1 MIHKK
6 MDKLIRKLYSDLLLK
21 FCSGEYKDYSENDFD
36 DFVYEQ
42 IIRVFKL
49 SVNEL
54 LSCNSMSMS
63 KLIEAHFEYKDKL
76 KALKNLLSV
85 YCVEK
90 GYIEDL
96 SD

>member
-1 MIHKK
+1 
-6 MDKLIRKLYSDLLLK
+6 
-21 FCSGEYKDYSENDFD
+21 
-36 DFVYEQ
+36 
-42 IIRVFKL
+42 
-49 SVNEL
+49 
-54 LSCNSMSMS
+54 MSMS

-90 GYIEDL
+90 GYTEDL